1 MAEIEYNGLHKGQ
14 KVYYT
19 YSTMK
24 DVYGPFTVQGRHRNY
39 QGENVSLRNE
49 QGEVRNV
56 LLADDE
62 DFGAPVFY
70 DKPPGA

>member
-1 MAEIEYNGLHKGQ
+1 MAVIEYNDLTKGQ

-19 YSTMK
+19 YTTM
-24 DVYGPFTVQGRHRNY
+24 DAVYGPFTVVSKYRNY
-39 QGENVSLRNE
+39 QGENVFLR
-49 QGEVRNV
+49 GKGGDVRSV

-62 DFGAPVFY
+62 DFGAPLFY